1 MGMSVGENKGGAMA
15 EMNVVPLID
24 ILLVLLIIFMVITPL
39 TPTGMDTLVPQPN
52 PNQQQGLDAMVPQPA
67 IDGPNDPVDSI
78 IVLQVLSD
86 GGLRINQEPVA
97 WDHLADRMAAIYKER
112 ARKVAFIRGE
122 APVEFALVARVIDV
136 HGSGISVGLLTPGL
150 EQQR

>member
-1 MGMSVGENKGGAMA
+1 MMGMQLGGANRGTYT

-24 ILLVLLIIFMVITPL
+24 ILLVLLVIFMSAPHQQKGL
-39 TPTGMDTLVPQPN
+39 DASVPQPTA
-52 PNQQQGLDAMVPQPA
+52 GR
-67 IDGPNDPVDSI
+67 PVDGI
-78 IVLQVLSD
+78 IVLQVLPNGD
-86 GGLRINQEPVA
+86 LRINQEPVA
-97 WDHLADRMAAIYKER
+97 WDHLADRMQAIYKER

-122 APVEFALVARVIDV
+122 APVEFALVARAIDLL

>member
-1 MGMSVGENKGGAMA
+1 MMGMQLGGANRGTYT

-24 ILLVLLIIFMVITPL
+24 ILLVLLVIFMSAPHQQKGL
-39 TPTGMDTLVPQPN
+39 DASVPQPTVER
-52 PNQQQGLDAMVPQPA
+52 P
-67 IDGPNDPVDSI
+67 IDPVDGI
-78 IVLQVLSD
+78 IVLQVLSSGD
-86 GGLRINQEPVA
+86 LRINQEPVA
-97 WDHLADRMAAIYKER
+97 WDHLADRMQAIYKER

-122 APVEFALVARVIDV
+122 APVEFALVARAIDLL

>member
-1 MGMSVGENKGGAMA
+1 MMGMQLGGANRGTYT

-24 ILLVLLIIFMVITPL
+24 ILLVLLVIFMSAPHQQKGL
-39 TPTGMDTLVPQPN
+39 DASVPQPTVER
-52 PNQQQGLDAMVPQPA
+52 PTDRVEG
-67 IDGPNDPVDSI
+67 I
-78 IVLQVLSD
+78 IVLQVLSNGD
-86 GGLRINQEPVA
+86 LRINQEPVA
-97 WDHLADRMAAIYKER
+97 WDHLADRMEAIYQER

-122 APVEFALVARVIDV
+122 APVEFALVARAIDLL

>member
-1 MGMSVGENKGGAMA
+1 MMGMQLGGANRGTYT

-24 ILLVLLIIFMVITPL
+24 ILLVLLVIFMSAPH
-39 TPTGMDTLVPQPN
+39 
-52 PNQQQGLDAMVPQPA
+52 QQKGLDASVPQTTVER
-67 IDGPNDPVDSI
+67 PVDGI
-78 IVLQVLSD
+78 IVLQVLANGD
-86 GGLRINQEPVA
+86 LRINQEPVA
-97 WDHLADRMAAIYKER
+97 WDHLADRIQAIYKER

-122 APVEFALVARVIDV
+122 APVEFALVARAIDLL

>member
-1 MGMSVGENKGGAMA
+1 MGMQVGGANRGTYT

-24 ILLVLLIIFMVITPL
+24 ILLVLLVIFMSAPY
-39 TPTGMDTLVPQPN
+39 
-52 PNQQQGLDAMVPQPA
+52 QQKGLDAIVPQPA
-67 IDGPNDPVDSI
+67 IDRPRDPDSI

-97 WDHLADRMAAIYKER
+97 WDHLANRMAAIYQER

-122 APVEFALVARVIDV
+122 APVEFQFVARVVDV
-136 HGSGISVGLLTPGL
+136 MHGSGISVGLLTPGL
-150 EQQR
+150 EQSR